1 MHLFLKTMIT
11 NTLILPYSVICLQGI
26 DRNFEH
32 QGCFRDIKN
41 VKMRDSKPVSRNIK
55 NMKSPDLNI

>member
-1 MHLFLKTMIT
+1 MNAFLKTMIT

-32 QGCFRDIKN
+32 LGRFRDSKN
-41 VKMRDSKPVSRNIK
+41 VKMRDSKPDVEK
-55 NMKSPDLNI
+55 LYLLKVLT